1 MNETK
6 ERKKLS
12 FCGWFRLCPLRHI
25 LSALGALLIAAYFL
39 LRRNEAL
46 LDAVSA
52 GFVRPWHRT
61 LSKLCGSFPFSVAEA
76 LIVLAIA
83 GALVYII
90 FQIVLMF
97 RRGDAL
103 KRLYR
108 ILMTAVMAFCVI
120 YGGFCTLWG
129 IYFYT
134 ADFEEQSGIYA
145 EPLSTE
151 QLETTTRY
159 FTALVNEYSTQIIRD
174 ENGLFAE
181 DMDAVFD
188 RSAHLY
194 DKVSEAFPF
203 LDGPALE
210 AKPFFFSEILSR
222 ITFTGFF
229 FPFTAESNI
238 NIHSPDCLIPS
249 TIAHEIA
256 HQRGVAQEDEANFV
270 AVLSSLESGD
280 AAYCYSACL
289 MAYIHLGNAL
299 YKADYDAWADN
310 YSDLSPDVLADIR
323 DNNAYWE
330 PYRDTVVNSAADS
343 VYTGLLH
350 SYGQTEGLQT
360 YGKCIDLLVAYY
372 YDDAAAYLSEV
383 N

>member
-1 MNETK
+1 MNEATK
-6 ERKKLS
+6 KKIS
-12 FCGWFRLCPLRHI
+12 FIAWFRLCPLRHS
-25 LSALGALLIAAYFL
+25 LSALFGLVIAAYFL
-39 LRRNEAL
+39 LRKNEGL
-46 LDAVSA
+46 LDSISG
-52 GFVRPWHRT
+52 GFVRPWHRA
-61 LSKLCGSFPFSVAEA
+61 LSSFCSLFPFSVAEV
-76 LIVLAIA
+76 LIVAAIL

-90 FQIVLMF
+90 SEVILMF
-97 RRGDAL
+97 RRGEKL

-108 ILMTAVMAFCVI
+108 IGMTAVMAFCVI

-134 ADFEEQSGIYA
+134 ADFEEQSGIHSR
-145 EPLSTE
+145 PLSVE

-159 FTALVNEYSTQIIRD
+159 FTALVNEYSADIVRD

-188 RSAHLY
+188 RSVHLY
-194 DKVSEAFPF
+194 DAVSELFPC
-203 LDGPALE
+203 LEGKALK
-210 AKPFFFSEILSR
+210 AKPFFFSEMLSR

-229 FPFTAESNI
+229 FPFTAEANI
-238 NIHSPDCLIPS
+238 NVHSPACYIPS

-280 AAYCYSACL
+280 SVYCYSACL
-289 MAYIHLGNAL
+289 MAYTYLSNAL
-299 YKADYDAWADN
+299 YKADYDAWLDN
-310 YSDLSPDVLADIR
+310 YNSLSPYVIADIR
-323 DNNAYWE
+323 NNNAYWDR
-330 PYRDTVVNSAADS
+330 YRDTVVNSAADS

-350 SYGQTEGLQT
+350 SYGQTDGLQT